1 MFKDYIE
8 KSNFEDTGF
17 SYALSLIRGK
27 YKMVILY
34 CLMEFEIVR
43 YNELKR
49 YIKSISLNFH
59 TPFKGTEYLALDQ
72 NKKAEIIDMII
83 SYKKKSYP
91 IMNSVAG
98 LKKMKNMDFKPQC
111 WVTNFIFS
119 DGTKKTQCIGNEEGV
134 CDKCGFCMAGE
145 MNALFNFHPGTVI
158 AGLKLR
164 LQ

>member
-1 MFKDYIE
+1 
-8 KSNFEDTGF
+8 
-17 SYALSLIRGK
+17 
-27 YKMVILY
+27 MVINTLNY
-34 CLMEFEIVR
+34 QAVGKTIEYVKK
-43 YNELKR
+43 NP